1 MTLRKLMKF
10 GEIVDDDLLAKYE
23 VYLRKSNAA
32 QGFRNLVNLTWDESS
47 RRGNKSFTY
56 SINCTESEIQE
67 LLSEYTIKLPENLSP
82 PNLPAPVDNPVVEA
96 PTLKK
101 RRISKAHSYT
111 PATLAKYSKESEKKF
126 LDILASD
133 FPSATNLDLQRQIVD
148 HIISRL
154 QLRFHGTEKDSC
166 SVNNSI
172 VNNIKELVT
181 SMTKY
186 GRNDREQIRFK
197 ENIALAVS
205 GKVALLKLMEATGLG
220 RRQIENGKKMR

>member
-32 QGFRNLVNLTWDESS
+32 QGFRNLVNLTWDEGSH
-47 RRGNKSFTY
+47 RGNKSFTY

-82 PNLPAPVDNPVVEA
+82 PNLPAPVDNPVVET

-111 PATLAKYSKESEKKF
+111 PATLAKYSKEAETKF
-126 LDILASD
+126 LEMLVSD
-133 FPSATNLDLQRQIVD
+133 YPSAANLLLQEQIVD
-148 HIISRL
+148 DTISRL
-154 QLRFHGTEKDSC
+154 QLRFHGTETD
-166 SVNNSI
+166 V
-172 VNNIKELVT
+172 
-181 SMTKY
+181 M
-186 GRNDREQIRFK
+186 
-197 ENIALAVS
+197 
-205 GKVALLKLMEATGLG
+205 
-220 RRQIENGKKMR
+220 